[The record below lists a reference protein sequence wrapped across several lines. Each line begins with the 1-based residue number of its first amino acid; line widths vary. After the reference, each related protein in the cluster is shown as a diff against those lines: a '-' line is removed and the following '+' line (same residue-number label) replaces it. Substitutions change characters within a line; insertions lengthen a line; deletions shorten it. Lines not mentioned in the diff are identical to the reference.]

1 MNNCGDAQ
9 ANKLRTTLILQV
21 SNYLRTV
28 QKYKPLTEKMLRSES
43 ESNSKY
49 IRANQLFS
57 FLFS

>member
-28 QKYKPLTEKMLRSES
+28 QKYKQLIEKMLRSES